1 MINTAEQG
9 EQAGSQTEWVWK
21 QTGKD
26 STSPPQSL
34 QTSHGETEACLH
46 SAATNSHGS
55 FHCVPTPTTGRIFQS
70 TLSEEGKQLT
80 KPVLFWWNHALYAI
94 LKCAVFFFF
103 FPQRFPGARAVCIG
117 LWHMLPR
124 CVLPIKL
131 MTGWITLVLNL
142 IFSEIGLGRINKT
155 PSSNS

>member
-46 SAATNSHGS
+46 SAAKLPRKLPLCPSTHNRQNISIH
-55 FHCVPTPTTGRIFQS
+55 PLRRRKTTYQACIILMESCFVCY
-70 TLSEEGKQLT
+70 T
-80 KPVLFWWNHALYAI
+80 KMCCL
-94 LKCAVFFFF
+94 FFF
-103 FPQRFPGARAVCIG
+103 FPQRFPGARAVCVG

-124 CVLPIKL
+124 YVLPIKL

-142 IFSEIGLGRINKT
+142 IFSEIGLRRINKT